1 MNVRRSIASRDA
13 LDFHPAWAHPSC
25 GDCLDHRHRDAH
37 HGGWPVRK
45 PDHAEH
51 FWDLLPECFLGASR
65 PGTLREEQSR
75 ARQAAADLRRELE
88 IDRKTW
94 VALHPLQKM
103 VISQRLPRKIH
114 RKRPLRRRITK
125 CPRGIA
131 RCFSSLP
138 GWSC

>member
-1 MNVRRSIASRDA
+1 MNVRRSIASHDA
-13 LDFHPAWAHPSC
+13 LDFNTAWPHPSC
-25 GDCLDHRHRDAH
+25 GDWLDHRHRDANK
-37 HGGWPVRK
+37 GGWRVRK

-51 FWDLLPECFLGASR
+51 FRDLLPECFLGASR
-65 PGTLREEQSR
+65 PVAPREGQCR
-75 ARQAAADLRRELE
+75 ARQAAAELRRELE

-114 RKRPLRRRITK
+114 RERPLRRRITK

-131 RCFSSLP
+131 RC
-138 GWSC
+138 

>member
-13 LDFHPAWAHPSC
+13 LDFHPAWPHPSC
-25 GDCLDHRHRDAH
+25 GDWLDHRHRDAH

-51 FWDLLPECFLGASR
+51 FRDILPEYFLGASR
-65 PGTLREEQSR
+65 PGAPGEEQTR
-75 ARQAAADLRRELE
+75 ARQAADDLRREIE
-88 IDRKTW
+88 TNRKTW
-94 VALHPLQKM
+94 IALHLQKM
-103 VISQRLPRKIH
+103 VICQRLPRKIH
-114 RKRPLRRRITK
+114 RERPLRRRITK

-138 GWSC
+138 G